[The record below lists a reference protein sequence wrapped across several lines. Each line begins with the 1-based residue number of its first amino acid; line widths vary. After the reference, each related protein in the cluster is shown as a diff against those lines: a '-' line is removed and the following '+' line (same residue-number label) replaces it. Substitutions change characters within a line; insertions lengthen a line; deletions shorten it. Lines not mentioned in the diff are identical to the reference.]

1 MIEEIDIEKFT
12 VLPGRRRI
20 ALDREEI
27 AFLYREFSY
36 LAGKE
41 PQDSQRFSYYVGIA
55 DTLRT
60 ILKLFNTR

>member
-1 MIEEIDIEKFT
+1 MIEVIDIEKFA
-12 VLPGRRRI
+12 LLSGKRI

-27 AFLYREFSY
+27 AFLYRKFSY